1 MTTGA
6 RVTISEHSV
15 RAALAEW
22 KATREAAEREAADDK
37 RVAGDRARV
46 YARTPADYADDLT
59 PYVFSL
65 LQKHAEVER

>member
-6 RVTISEHSV
+6 RILVSEHSV

-22 KATREAAEREAADDK
+22 MLERKRAELEAGSVRATVDRE
-37 RVAGDRARV
+37 
-46 YARTPADYADDLT
+46 RTFGKPPADYAEDLA

-65 LQKHAEVER
+65 LRKHAEG

>member
-1 MTTGA
+1 MTTGV

-22 KATREAAEREAADDK
+22 KVERDKAEREA
-37 RVAGDRARV
+37 GPERAEVSRERA
-46 YARTPADYADDLT
+46 YRATPADYAADLT

-65 LQKHAEVER
+65 LVKHAEAT

>member
-6 RVTISEHSV
+6 RITISPHSV

-22 KATREAAEREAADDK
+22 KAERDAAEREA
-37 RVAGDRARV
+37 GPDRAATSRER
-46 YARTPADYADDLT
+46 AFNATPADYAEDLT

-65 LQKHAEVER
+65 LLKHAEAA